1 MSIVSFGSLLTM
13 SMLGGW
19 VFSATSLDHTVEFLR
34 TRTDSRNRKAGL
46 MRGDVC
52 DHVANCEHRYLPS
65 HSSRNSLLRHA
76 RPYKGMGGE
85 SGGVLGLLEVL
96 SNLHELKSVV
106 SF

>member
-34 TRTDSRNRKAGL
+34 TRTDLRSRKAGL

-52 DHVANCEHRYLPS
+52 DHRCEL
-65 HSSRNSLLRHA
+65 
-76 RPYKGMGGE
+76 
-85 SGGVLGLLEVL
+85 
-96 SNLHELKSVV
+96 
-106 SF
+106 